1 MEKLWALIFDVCRV
15 STGDPVAAWH
25 EHVAKTKARRDQ
37 LNAWELESV
46 RLQSANG
53 TDLTIGLAEDA
64 SWEGASSVAENGAEF
79 IGQCPD
85 RGSFL
90 RAAPR

>member
-15 STGDPVAAWH
+15 STGDPVAAWR

-46 RLQSANG
+46 PA
-53 TDLTIGLAEDA
+53 AER
-64 SWEGASSVAENGAEF
+64 ERHR
-79 IGQCPD
+79 PD
-85 RGSFL
+85 HRPGRRRQLGRRFL
-90 RAAPR
+90 GG